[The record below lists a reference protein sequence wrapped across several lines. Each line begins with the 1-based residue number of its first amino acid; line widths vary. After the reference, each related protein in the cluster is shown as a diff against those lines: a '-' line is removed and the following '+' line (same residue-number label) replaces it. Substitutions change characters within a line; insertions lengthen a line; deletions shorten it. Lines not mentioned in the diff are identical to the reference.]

1 MYKLKDQWN
10 GMGYKAWK
18 YLKRKM
24 IYFVT
29 EKLGKI
35 LSGWGECDVEH
46 ELNRIKNVL
55 VRMHRK
61 SESRVVH
68 TAEKEK
74 FSIKDF
80 LRK

>member
-18 YLKRKM
+18 YLKKKM

-35 LSGWGECDVEH
+35 LSGWG
-46 ELNRIKNVL
+46 NMI
-55 VRMHRK
+55 
-61 SESRVVH
+61 
-68 TAEKEK
+68 
-74 FSIKDF
+74 
-80 LRK
+80 